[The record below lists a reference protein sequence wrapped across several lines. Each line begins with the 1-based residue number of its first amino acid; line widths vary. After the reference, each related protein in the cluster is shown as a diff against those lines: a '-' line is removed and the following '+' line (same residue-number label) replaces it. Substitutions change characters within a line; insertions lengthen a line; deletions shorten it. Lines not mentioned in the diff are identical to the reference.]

1 MLQVLET
8 ASQARSLPSW
18 SQPPSGVGRHQTW
31 TGQGVRETG
40 GGRPVE
46 AVQEGLSEELK
57 SELLQSPL
65 PTKLSDPEGVIQPLW
80 TCVKAL
86 QRGGDTSMREGL
98 WKSESASQLRLCSPL
113 LPKFYYPK
121 QLYFC
126 YCSSQEPSLI
136 PKWSISVGPSVP
148 GLPLFEVSSLSLKPQ
163 GHFHSCF
170 FSPTRLRTP

>member
-65 PTKLSDPEGVIQPLW
+65 PTKLSDPEGVIQPLDL
-80 TCVKAL
+80 CEGSAKGRRHQHA
-86 QRGGDTSMREGL
+86 RGAVE
-98 WKSESASQLRLCSPL
+98 E
-113 LPKFYYPK
+113 
-121 QLYFC
+121 
-126 YCSSQEPSLI
+126 
-136 PKWSISVGPSVP
+136 
-148 GLPLFEVSSLSLKPQ
+148 
-163 GHFHSCF
+163 
-170 FSPTRLRTP
+170 